1 MTNMDYIKLHGIRLV
16 QICHMYKESEI
27 SIRLTCN
34 VTYSFPLIKKKKI
47 SCYLNVVGV
56 LLQNLQTRHKV
67 KKKSYGSTEKNT
79 ISVLKKNSGDELILP
94 SNIGI
99 IALTSV
105 AKHHI
110 KPYYKT

>member
-1 MTNMDYIKLHGIRLV
+1 M
-16 QICHMYKESEI
+16 
-27 SIRLTCN
+27 
-34 VTYSFPLIKKKKI
+34 
-47 SCYLNVVGV
+47 
-56 LLQNLQTRHKV
+56 
-67 KKKSYGSTEKNT
+67 EKNT